1 MVYTRDLKSLAR
13 KSVWV
18 RVPPRLREVVGT
30 YYKPSGLDSVVTDSR
45 WAVGLSDAKK
55 IIER

>member
-1 MVYTRDLKSLAR
+1 
-13 KSVWV
+13 
-18 RVPPRLREVVGT
+18 VGT